1 MRPPSA
7 LRGHLGGATDHACA
21 RAPHGIDPCGARCT
35 VYVPWERSRCNPP
48 RALRPSLP
56 AQGFS
61 ASRSPRSR
69 RALRRVPFIPLAPL
83 PPRAS
88 PLPIRPA
95 CSAPAAHFAAYSAA
109 STPDVSRETSV
120 LAPRLAHDSGSSSM
134 PPLTV
139 EASVGSRSA
148 VTFPPPDVRQ
158 NRRFGS
164 PSSDFAVT
172 GHRRHG
178 FGRQYPRSGFSA
190 AENRELRLPK
200 RRFCRTGGG
209 GNGAAGATG
218 RESALVQR
226 RSMEEGDPSMGG
238 GSGAM
243 RQIEV
248 RASVRV
254 AAQLPKW
261 MRVKSAFE

>member
-1 MRPPSA
+1 MGLTRAARDAPSMSRGSALAATLPEPCAPPS
-7 LRGHLGGATDHACA
+7 R
-21 RAPHGIDPCGARCT
+21 
-35 VYVPWERSRCNPP
+35 
-48 RALRPSLP
+48 
-56 AQGFS
+56 
-61 ASRSPRSR
+61 R
-69 RALRRVPFIPLAPL
+69 RAFPL
-83 PPRAS
+83 
-88 PLPIRPA
+88 PA
-95 CSAPAAHFAAYSAA
+95 CSVPAAHFAA

-148 VTFPPPDVRQ
+148 VTLPPPDVRQ

-164 PSSDFAVT
+164 PSPDFAVT

-178 FGRQYPRSGFSA
+178 FGRQNPRSGFSA

-200 RRFCRTGGG
+200 RRFCRTSGG

-261 MRVKSAFE
+261 KRVKSAFE

>member
-1 MRPPSA
+1 MHAPERPMGLTRAARDAPSMSRGSALAATLPEPCAPPS
-7 LRGHLGGATDHACA
+7 RR
-21 RAPHGIDPCGARCT
+21 RAFP
-35 VYVPWERSRCNPP
+35 
-48 RALRPSLP
+48 LP
-56 AQGFS
+56 A
-61 ASRSPRSR
+61 R
-69 RALRRVPFIPLAPL
+69 
-83 PPRAS
+83 
-88 PLPIRPA
+88 
-95 CSAPAAHFAAYSAA
+95 SAPAAHFAA

-164 PSSDFAVT
+164 PSPDFAVT

-178 FGRQYPRSGFSA
+178 FGRQNPRSGFSA

-200 RRFCRTGGG
+200 RRFCRTSGG
-209 GNGAAGATG
+209 GNGTTG
-218 RESALVQR
+218 GDRRESARVQR
-226 RSMEEGDPSMGG
+226 RSMEEGDPSIR

-243 RQIEV
+243 PEH
-248 RASVRV
+248 
-254 AAQLPKW
+254 PEHP
-261 MRVKSAFE
+261 FELLLSCRSGCG

>member
-1 MRPPSA
+1 MHRLCPVGALSLQPSPSPAPLPP
-7 LRGHLGGATDHACA
+7 GAGLF
-21 RAPHGIDPCGARCT
+21 R
-35 VYVPWERSRCNPP
+35 
-48 RALRPSLP
+48 
-56 AQGFS
+56 F
-61 ASRSPRSR
+61 
-69 RALRRVPFIPLAPL
+69 PLAPL
-83 PPRAS
+83 PPRTS
-88 PLPIRPA
+88 PRPVHPA
-95 CSAPAAHFAAYSAA
+95 RPAPAARFAASHSSRLLRSRRALCRLLCRFHA
-109 STPDVSRETSV
+109 GFSRETSV

-178 FGRQYPRSGFSA
+178 FGRQNPRSGFSA

-238 GSGAM
+238 GGSGAM

>member
-1 MRPPSA
+1 MGLTRAARDAPSMSRGSALAATLPEPCAPPS
-7 LRGHLGGATDHACA
+7 RR
-21 RAPHGIDPCGARCT
+21 RAFP
-35 VYVPWERSRCNPP
+35 
-48 RALRPSLP
+48 LP
-56 AQGFS
+56 A
-61 ASRSPRSR
+61 R
-69 RALRRVPFIPLAPL
+69 
-83 PPRAS
+83 
-88 PLPIRPA
+88 
-95 CSAPAAHFAAYSAA
+95 SAPAAHFAA

-164 PSSDFAVT
+164 PSPDFAVT

-178 FGRQYPRSGFSA
+178 FGRQNPRSGFSA

-200 RRFCRTGGG
+200 RRFCRTSGGG
-209 GNGAAGATG
+209 TGTAGATG

-226 RSMEEGDPSMGG
+226 RSREEGDPSRGG
-238 GSGAM
+238 GVGRYAPN
-243 RQIEV
+243 RG
-248 RASVRV
+248 
-254 AAQLPKW
+254 
-261 MRVKSAFE
+261 

>member
-1 MRPPSA
+1 MGLTRAARDAPSMSRGSALAATLPEPCAPPSRRRA
-7 LRGHLGGATDHACA
+7 FPRPA
-21 RAPHGIDPCGARCT
+21 RPAPAAHFAA
-35 VYVPWERSRCNPP
+35 SH
-48 RALRPSLP
+48 S
-56 AQGFS
+56 
-61 ASRSPRSR
+61 SRSLRSR
-69 RALRRVPFIPLAPL
+69 RALCRVPFVPLAPF

-95 CSAPAAHFAAYSAA
+95 CSVPAAHFAAYSAA
-109 STPDVSRETSV
+109 STPDASRETSV
-120 LAPRLAHDSGSSSM
+120 LAPCLAHDSGSSSM

-178 FGRQYPRSGFSA
+178 FGRQNPRSGFSA

-209 GNGAAGATG
+209 GNGAAGSTG

-226 RSMEEGDPSMGG
+226 RSMEKGDPSMGG

>member
-1 MRPPSA
+1 MAVASPTATCWVTSWPARKIPSA
-7 LRGHLGGATDHACA
+7 PR
-21 RAPHGIDPCGARCT
+21 
-35 VYVPWERSRCNPP
+35 ERSRGAGASCARQALCGGISAARRIMHAPERPMGLTRAARDAPSMSRGSALAATLPEPCAPP
-48 RALRPSLP
+48 SRRRAFPLP
-56 AQGFS
+56 A
-61 ASRSPRSR
+61 R
-69 RALRRVPFIPLAPL
+69 
-83 PPRAS
+83 
-88 PLPIRPA
+88 
-95 CSAPAAHFAAYSAA
+95 SAPAARFAAYSAA

-178 FGRQYPRSGFSA
+178 FGRQNPRSGFSS

-200 RRFCRTGGG
+200 RRFCRTSGG

-238 GSGAM
+238 G
-243 RQIEV
+243 
-248 RASVRV
+248 RALC
-254 AAQLPKW
+254 AK
-261 MRVKSAFE
+261 

>member
-1 MRPPSA
+1 MGLTRAARDAPSMSRGSALAATLPEPCAPPS
-7 LRGHLGGATDHACA
+7 RR
-21 RAPHGIDPCGARCT
+21 RAFP
-35 VYVPWERSRCNPP
+35 
-48 RALRPSLP
+48 LP
-56 AQGFS
+56 A
-61 ASRSPRSR
+61 R
-69 RALRRVPFIPLAPL
+69 
-83 PPRAS
+83 
-88 PLPIRPA
+88 
-95 CSAPAAHFAAYSAA
+95 SAPAAHFAA

-158 NRRFGS
+158 KPSFWQSFPGFRRDRAPPPRFRAAKPQVGFFRGGK
-164 PSSDFAVT
+164 PGAPAAKTTVLPHI
-172 GHRRHG
+172 GRWKRHG
-178 FGRQYPRSGFSA
+178 RSDRA
-190 AENRELRLPK
+190 RK
-200 RRFCRTGGG
+200 RPCATALHGGG
-209 GNGAAGATG
+209 
-218 RESALVQR
+218 RPF
-226 RSMEEGDPSMGG
+226 DGG

>member
-1 MRPPSA
+1 MHAPERPMGLTRAARDAPSMSRGSALAATLPEPCAPPS
-7 LRGHLGGATDHACA
+7 RR
-21 RAPHGIDPCGARCT
+21 RAFP
-35 VYVPWERSRCNPP
+35 
-48 RALRPSLP
+48 LP
-56 AQGFS
+56 A
-61 ASRSPRSR
+61 R
-69 RALRRVPFIPLAPL
+69 
-83 PPRAS
+83 
-88 PLPIRPA
+88 
-95 CSAPAAHFAAYSAA
+95 SAPAAHFAA

-164 PSSDFAVT
+164 PSPDFAVT

-178 FGRQYPRSGFSA
+178 FGRQNPRSGFSA

-200 RRFCRTGGG
+200 RRFCRTSGG
-209 GNGAAGATG
+209 
-218 RESALVQR
+218 
-226 RSMEEGDPSMGG
+226 GDPSMGG

>member
-1 MRPPSA
+1 MHAPERPIGLTRAACDAPSMSRGSALAATLPEPCAPPS
-7 LRGHLGGATDHACA
+7 RR
-21 RAPHGIDPCGARCT
+21 RAFP
-35 VYVPWERSRCNPP
+35 
-48 RALRPSLP
+48 LP
-56 AQGFS
+56 ARPAPAAHFAAS
-61 ASRSPRSR
+61 RSSRSPRSR

-95 CSAPAAHFAAYSAA
+95 CSVPAAHFAA

-148 VTFPPPDVRQ
+148 VTLPPPDVRQ

-164 PSSDFAVT
+164 PSPDFAVT

-178 FGRQYPRSGFSA
+178 FGRQNPRSGFSA

-200 RRFCRTGGG
+200 RRFCRTSGG

-226 RSMEEGDPSMGG
+226 RSMEEGDPSMG
-238 GSGAM
+238 SGAM

-261 MRVKSAFE
+261 KRVKSAFE

>member
-1 MRPPSA
+1 MAVASPTATCWVTSWPARKIPSA
-7 LRGHLGGATDHACA
+7 PR
-21 RAPHGIDPCGARCT
+21 
-35 VYVPWERSRCNPP
+35 ERSRGAGASCARQALCGGIPAARRIMHAPERPIGLTRAACDAPSMSRGSALAATLPEPCAPP
-48 RALRPSLP
+48 SRRRAFPLP
-56 AQGFS
+56 A
-61 ASRSPRSR
+61 R
-69 RALRRVPFIPLAPL
+69 
-83 PPRAS
+83 
-88 PLPIRPA
+88 
-95 CSAPAAHFAAYSAA
+95 SAPAAHFAA

-158 NRRFGS
+158 N
-164 PSSDFAVT
+164 
-172 GHRRHG
+172 
-178 FGRQYPRSGFSA
+178 PRSGFSA

-200 RRFCRTGGG
+200 RRFCRTSGG
-209 GNGAAGATG
+209 GNGTAGATG

>member
-1 MRPPSA
+1 MHRLCPVGALSLQPSPSPAPLPP
-7 LRGHLGGATDHACA
+7 GAGLF
-21 RAPHGIDPCGARCT
+21 R
-35 VYVPWERSRCNPP
+35 
-48 RALRPSLP
+48 
-56 AQGFS
+56 F
-61 ASRSPRSR
+61 
-69 RALRRVPFIPLAPL
+69 PLAPL

-178 FGRQYPRSGFSA
+178 FGRQNPRSGFPRRKTGSSDCQNDGFA
-190 AENRELRLPK
+190 AQGEVETARPERPGAKAPLCNGAPWRRETLRW
-200 RRFCRTGGG
+200 GGG
-209 GNGAAGATG
+209 
-218 RESALVQR
+218 RALC
-226 RSMEEGDPSMGG
+226 
-238 GSGAM
+238 A
-243 RQIEV
+243 
-248 RASVRV
+248 
-254 AAQLPKW
+254 K
-261 MRVKSAFE
+261 

>member
-1 MRPPSA
+1 MGLTRAARDAPSMSRGSALAATLPEPCAPPS
-7 LRGHLGGATDHACA
+7 RR
-21 RAPHGIDPCGARCT
+21 RAFP
-35 VYVPWERSRCNPP
+35 
-48 RALRPSLP
+48 LP
-56 AQGFS
+56 A
-61 ASRSPRSR
+61 R
-69 RALRRVPFIPLAPL
+69 
-83 PPRAS
+83 
-88 PLPIRPA
+88 
-95 CSAPAAHFAAYSAA
+95 SAPAAHFAA

-164 PSSDFAVT
+164 PSPDFAVT

-178 FGRQYPRSGFSA
+178 FGRQNPRSGFSA

-200 RRFCRTGGG
+200 RRFCRTSGG
-209 GNGAAGATG
+209 GNGTAGATG

-226 RSMEEGDPSMGG
+226 RSMEEGDPAA
-238 GSGAM
+238 GAM

>member
-1 MRPPSA
+1 MGLTRAARDAPSMSRGSALAATLPEPCAPPS
-7 LRGHLGGATDHACA
+7 R
-21 RAPHGIDPCGARCT
+21 
-35 VYVPWERSRCNPP
+35 
-48 RALRPSLP
+48 
-56 AQGFS
+56 
-61 ASRSPRSR
+61 R
-69 RALRRVPFIPLAPL
+69 RAFP
-83 PPRAS
+83 
-88 PLPIRPA
+88 RPA
-95 CSAPAAHFAAYSAA
+95 RPAPAAHFAA

-134 PPLTV
+134 SPLTV

-164 PSSDFAVT
+164 PSPEFAVT

-178 FGRQYPRSGFSA
+178 FGRQNPRSGFSA

>member
-1 MRPPSA
+1 MGLTRAARDAPSMSRGSALAATLPEPCAPPS
-7 LRGHLGGATDHACA
+7 RR
-21 RAPHGIDPCGARCT
+21 RAFP
-35 VYVPWERSRCNPP
+35 
-48 RALRPSLP
+48 LP
-56 AQGFS
+56 A
-61 ASRSPRSR
+61 R
-69 RALRRVPFIPLAPL
+69 
-83 PPRAS
+83 
-88 PLPIRPA
+88 
-95 CSAPAAHFAAYSAA
+95 SAPAAHFAA

-164 PSSDFAVT
+164 PSPDFAVT

-178 FGRQYPRSGFSA
+178 FGRQNPRSGFSA

-200 RRFCRTGGG
+200 RRFCRTSGG
-209 GNGAAGATG
+209 GNGTAGATG

-238 GSGAM
+238 GVGRYAPN
-243 RQIEV
+243 RG
-248 RASVRV
+248 
-254 AAQLPKW
+254 
-261 MRVKSAFE
+261 